1 MVRLASLFSLHSW
14 STIFWGGPRREP
26 VCRLGLIINWPAIVH
41 DRLALNLKPSKRLRS
56 PWKFGPSPGDHLPWS
71 SRTLG
76 RFDQSATLL
85 TLQKW
90 YHAMRIKFQMFQ
102 TADHND
108 GTWSGLDFNPYRLS
122 GLKSSYLAQR
132 CASYLNQFLSVAAP
146 PVIINQAKLTWD
158 RFRSPLSPT
167 DTNILIEN

>member
-1 MVRLASLFSLHSW
+1 MARLASLFFASLM
-14 STIFWGGPRREP
+14 INDFLGGPSPGACLQARIDYKLACDRSRSSSVEFE
-26 VCRLGLIINWPAIVH
+26 AIQAIAI
-41 DRLALNLKPSKRLRS
+41 AL
-56 PWKFGPSPGDHLPWS
+56 KFGPSPGDHLPWS

-90 YHAMRIKFQMFQ
+90 YHVMRIKFQMFQ

-132 CASYLNQFLSVAAP
+132 CASYFNQFLSVAAP
-146 PVIINQAKLTWD
+146 PVIINQAKLTWN